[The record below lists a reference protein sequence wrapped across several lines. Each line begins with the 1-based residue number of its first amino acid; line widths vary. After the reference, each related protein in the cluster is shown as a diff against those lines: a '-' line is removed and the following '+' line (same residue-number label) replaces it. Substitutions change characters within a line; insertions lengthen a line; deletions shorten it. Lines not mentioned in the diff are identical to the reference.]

1 MKSTPLLCKTI
12 FVAVKLLKYI
22 FYAKIFSSDRHSSTI
37 AYMSAVS
44 WLVFRFAS
52 VRTASNYMIL
62 SLSCA
67 DLLMS
72 VKMPIALYNGY
83 YGGPELGVSGAKV
96 SSDV

>member
-1 MKSTPLLCKTI
+1 M
-12 FVAVKLLKYI
+12 FDNN
-22 FYAKIFSSDRHSSTI
+22 FSSNI
-37 AYMSAVS
+37 AYMSALT

>member
-1 MKSTPLLCKTI
+1 MIVKPMDRFTALL
-12 FVAVKLLKYI
+12 AVC
-22 FYAKIFSSDRHSSTI
+22 
-37 AYMSAVS
+37 
-44 WLVFRFAS
+44 RFAS